1 MSENI
6 IKKILKV
13 LELTRRGVDGEK
25 TAAEALLNSLLKK
38 HNLTLSDL
46 ESLTKQQ
53 RDYKYKSTDHKSII
67 LQIIVMVTST
77 DEIYSVKN
85 EKIIVVYVTDAE
97 HVQILELIDFHL
109 YNYKVERANIL
120 KALKSAYIQKHQLY
134 LKLKR

>member
-97 HVQILELIDFHL
+97 HVQILESYSQGRGESCRRLL
-109 YNYKVERANIL
+109 LLAVPVGAPPWP
-120 KALKSAYIQKHQLY
+120 
-134 LKLKR
+134 